1 MTRRMLRSVVSISL
15 VLIVGWMLSSAA
27 RNPIVNFTKYSV
39 FAIVQGLIQDQ
50 NAASATASNIL
61 NALIGFYTCIY
72 VATSGAGAPILIISK
87 YRKND
92 MKMGFYSNYS
102 SEYRNAYKESVSRM
116 FERKWKNSV
125 KPILIVNRIANKGNA
140 R

>member
-15 VLIVGWMLSSAA
+15 VLIVGWILSSAA

-39 FAIVQGLIQDQ
+39 FAIVQGVMQDQ

-87 YRKND
+87 
-92 MKMGFYSNYS
+92 
-102 SEYRNAYKESVSRM
+102 
-116 FERKWKNSV
+116 
-125 KPILIVNRIANKGNA
+125 
-140 R
+140 